1 MLITVKKV
9 CLNKVSANYILKW
22 IIFSAIAS
30 VTGLSIT
37 YLFVY
42 LLDKIYLFTTQTNSY
57 FILLPLLAPFLCKY
71 LAYYFSPES
80 SEEGVLSYL
89 NSVNDKFG
97 YLPLKVT
104 FFKFIA
110 ALLTLGTNLSG
121 GIVAPLVRVNSGIAS
136 FIGRQKLIKQ
146 FKIDDDD
153 KRTFVIC
160 GASAIVASV
169 FHAPLS
175 SGLFA
180 VEILKRANMKYLDLF
195 PSILAACFT
204 TAVAKGLDLTSIF
217 PFQSTTETFPLKN
230 LIWIIL
236 IGFFS
241 GYFSI
246 LYVNFYHWVT
256 TISER
261 KQLNFSSKFLGA
273 IIVIVIAYL
282 FGEGLLGTSLNMFK
296 SLVNGE
302 LPDLPEYV
310 KGRYFIFIALII
322 LASLKGITNCL
333 TVGTGYSAGFAG
345 PSVIMGLMIGAA
357 FGHLLNIPPSSG
369 TYYSFMAAGMSGILS
384 ASMNVPMSAAVMGAE
399 IFGSNIGFSSTISSI
414 IAFQVARGT
423 TLYKS
428 QIE

>member
-1 MLITVKKV
+1 M
-9 CLNKVSANYILKW
+9 NKISANYIIKW
-22 IIFSAIAS
+22 IIFSGIAS

-37 YLFVY
+37 YFFIY
-42 LLDKIYLFTTQTNSY
+42 LLDKIYFFTTQTNSY

-71 LAYYFSPES
+71 LAYHFSPES

-89 NSVNDKFG
+89 NSVNEKFG
-97 YLPLKVT
+97 NLPFKVT

-110 ALLTLGTNLSG
+110 ALVTLGTNLSG

-136 FIGRQKLIKQ
+136 FLGNQRFIKKL
-146 FKIDDDD
+146 KIDDED

-217 PFQSTTETFPLKN
+217 PFKSTVETFPLKN

-246 LYVNFYHWVT
+246 LYVNFYHWVST
-256 TISER
+256 VSER
-261 KQLNFSSKFLGA
+261 KQLNFGSKIAGSIVV
-273 IIVIVIAYL
+273 IIIAYF
-282 FGEGLLGTSLNMFK
+282 FGEGLLGTSIKIFE

-302 LPDLPEYV
+302 LPVLPEYV
-310 KGRYFIFIALII
+310 KGRYFIFIALIV
-322 LASLKGITNCL
+322 LAGLKGITNCL

-369 TYYSFMAAGMSGILS
+369 SYYSFMAAGMSGVLS
-384 ASMNVPMSAAVMGAE
+384 ASMNVPLSAAVMGAE

-428 QIE
+428 QIK

>member
-1 MLITVKKV
+1 MIKKV
-9 CLNKVSANYILKW
+9 YLNKISASYILKW

-30 VTGLSIT
+30 ITGLSIT
-37 YLFVY
+37 YLFMF
-42 LLDKIYLFTTQTNSY
+42 LLDKVYLFTTQTNSY
-57 FILLPLLAPFLCKY
+57 FILLPLLGPFLCKY
-71 LAYYFSPES
+71 FAYHFSPES

-89 NSVNDKFG
+89 NSVNEKFG
-97 YLPLKVT
+97 DLPFKVT

-110 ALLTLGTNLSG
+110 ALVTLGANLSG

-136 FIGRQKLIKQ
+136 LLGKQKIIKKL
-146 FKIDDDD
+146 KIDDDD

-169 FHAPLS
+169 FQAPLS

-204 TAVAKGLDLTSIF
+204 TAIAKGLDLTPIF
-217 PFQSTTETFPLKN
+217 PFQSTVETFPLKN
-230 LIWIIL
+230 LIWVIL

-246 LYVNFYHWVT
+246 LYVSFYHWVST
-256 TISER
+256 VSER
-261 KQLNFSSKFLGA
+261 KQLNFGSKIVGA
-273 IIVIVIAYL
+273 IIVIVIAYF
-282 FGEGLLGTSLNMFK
+282 FGEGLLGTSINIFK

-302 LPDLPEYV
+302 LPTLPEYV

-333 TVGTGYSAGFAG
+333 TVGTGHSAGFAG

-369 TYYSFMAAGMSGILS
+369 SYYSFMAAGMSGVLS
-384 ASMNVPMSAAVMGAE
+384 ASMNVPISAAVMGAE

-423 TLYKS
+423 TLYKT
-428 QIE
+428 QIK